1 MREQIEAFLNSLREE
16 KGYSNNTIV
25 AYRNDLGQFHDF
37 LVQKMGAACWGEV
50 GKEHLFSYVGCLRN
64 DHEYASATVAR
75 KVAATKSLFRF
86 LADSGLVKEDP
97 SATLDSPKV
106 RKYLPTA
113 ISEAEVERLLRA
125 PAKSDSVRG
134 HRDCAL
140 LELLYAT
147 GMRVSEVVALDV
159 NDVDL
164 QDGAVH
170 CTNRIG
176 KTRERFI
183 PIYQRAADALRAYL
197 EHSRDK
203 LLRQGDG
210 QEKALFLNH
219 RGHRLTRQ
227 GLWLIIKKYVE
238 DAGITSPVTPH
249 TLRHSFATHLLNG
262 GADVREVQGLLGHA
276 NVSTTQV
283 YTHLSQERLR
293 EVYDEAHPR
302 AH

>member
-1 MREQIEAFLNSLREE
+1 MREQIEDFLNSLREE

-25 AYRNDLGQFHDF
+25 AYRNDLGQFLDF
-37 LVQKMGAACWGEV
+37 LMEKMGASSWEEV
-50 GKEHLFSYVGCLRN
+50 GKDHLFSYVGCLRN

-75 KVAATKSLFRF
+75 KVAATKSFFRH
-86 LADSGLVKEDP
+86 LVDTGLVRDDP

-159 NDVDL
+159 DDVDL
-164 QDGAVH
+164 GDGSVH

-176 KTRERFI
+176 KTRERLI
-183 PIYQRAADALRAYL
+183 PIYRRAAEALRAYL
-197 EHSRDK
+197 EGSRDK
-203 LLRQGDG
+203 LLRDG
-210 QEKALFLNH
+210 ASRENALFLNH

-238 DAGITSPVTPH
+238 DAGISSPVTPH

-283 YTHLSQERLR
+283 YTHISQERLR